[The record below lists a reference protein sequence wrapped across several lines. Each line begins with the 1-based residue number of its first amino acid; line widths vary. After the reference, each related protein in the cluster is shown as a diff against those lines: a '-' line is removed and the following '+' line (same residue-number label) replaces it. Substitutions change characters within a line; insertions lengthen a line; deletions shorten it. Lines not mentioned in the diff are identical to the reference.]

1 MNTRLT
7 DAIQRA
13 AERAVT
19 QLGSSWLMATVTAA
33 NAGGTVD
40 VATGRGPVAAVRRL
54 KSYASPVVGDVVVV
68 LISPTGN
75 WLVVGAL
82 AS

>member
-1 MNTRLT
+1 MSTRLT
-7 DAIQRA
+7 EAIQSA

-40 VATGRGPVAAVRRL
+40 VTTARGPVAGIRRL

-68 LISPTGN
+68 LTNANGN
-75 WLVVGAL
+75 WVVVGAL
-82 AS
+82 A

>member
-1 MNTRLT
+1 MNTRLVE
-7 DAIQRA
+7 AIQSA

-19 QLGSSWLMATVTAA
+19 QLGSSWLTATVTAA

-40 VATGRGPVAAVRRL
+40 VATARGPVAGVRRL

-68 LISPTGN
+68 LTNANGN
-75 WLVVGAL
+75 WVVVGAV
-82 AS
+82 A